1 MEPNTLLVANSARSK
16 SIDLPDASR
25 CAFTSVNHRRCRM
38 PIASPDSR
46 YCGSHWRHGKA
57 DEQTLCSELEQAAG
71 SLQGPEDVRS
81 VLSAVF
87 RATAQNRIP
96 PRKAAVL
103 GYLGQMLLR
112 AHREVAHRRIL
123 DQQEQD
129 SGYIDVR
136 RPIRD

>member
-1 MEPNTLLVANSARSK
+1 MAKENPHERME
-16 SIDLPDASR
+16 
-25 CAFTSVNHRRCRM
+25 
-38 PIASPDSR
+38 
-46 YCGSHWRHGKA
+46 
-57 DEQTLCSELEQAAG
+57 TLCSELEQAAG
-71 SLQGPEDVRS
+71 SLQGPEDVLN

-123 DQQEQD
+123 DQQEEQD
-129 SGYIDVR
+129 SGYIDVP